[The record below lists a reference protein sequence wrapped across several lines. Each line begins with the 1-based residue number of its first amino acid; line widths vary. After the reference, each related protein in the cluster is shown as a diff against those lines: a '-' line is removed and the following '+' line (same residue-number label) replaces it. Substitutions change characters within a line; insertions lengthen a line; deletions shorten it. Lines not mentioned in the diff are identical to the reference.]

1 MDLLELF
8 KKISE
13 LYPSYRK
20 QRTTNSADPA
30 YQLVVKSA
38 PELLIELSGRQ
49 ELLKFEGSTGR
60 GYITPAPWIAA
71 FHSDITTS
79 ATDGFYL
86 VYLHSLSMK
95 RLVLE
100 IGLGATQFENRFK
113 GSLNR
118 RQILDKVEEG
128 NCFRNASDYIVPR
141 FYPQCAATYQPSP
154 CATFRWNEV
163 RKARGL

>member
-1 MDLLELF
+1 MDILELF

-38 PELLIELSGRQ
+38 PELLNELSGRQ

-113 GSLNR
+113 VLLNR
-118 RQILDKVEEG
+118 RQILAKVEEG
-128 NCFRNASDYIVPR
+128 QLFLGMLLITLSPR
-141 FYPQCAATYQPSP
+141 FYPAVCGNVSAEPL
-154 CATFRWNEV
+154 CNF
-163 RKARGL
+163 

>member
-38 PELLIELSGRQ
+38 PELLNELSGRQ

-60 GYITPAPWIAA
+60 GYIHLRLGWLFILILLPPQLMVSI
-71 FHSDITTS
+71 
-79 ATDGFYL
+79 
-86 VYLHSLSMK
+86 LSIFT
-95 RLVLE
+95 LC
-100 IGLGATQFENRFK
+100 Q
-113 GSLNR
+113 
-118 RQILDKVEEG
+118 
-128 NCFRNASDYIVPR
+128 
-141 FYPQCAATYQPSP
+141 
-154 CATFRWNEV
+154 
-163 RKARGL
+163 